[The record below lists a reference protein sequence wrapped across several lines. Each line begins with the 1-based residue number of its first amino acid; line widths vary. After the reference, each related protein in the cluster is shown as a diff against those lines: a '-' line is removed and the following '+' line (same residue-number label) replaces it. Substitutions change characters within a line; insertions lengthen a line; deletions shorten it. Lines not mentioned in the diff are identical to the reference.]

1 VEVQVTVA
9 DFHGNGVPAV
19 AGPAPAVV
27 DAVIRAM
34 PATIHLR
41 RAMDDLHQDVVG
53 IRDTVERCRPSN
65 SETITPPAGELPLKA
80 AASGSFRH
88 RHGGRAARRR
98 AELRGC
104 PAPVS
109 RQV

>member
-19 AGPAPAVV
+19 AGPATAVV

-41 RAMDDLHQDVVG
+41 RAMDDLHQDMSWCSPHS
-53 IRDTVERCRPSN
+53 RALP
-65 SETITPPAGELPLKA
+65 TIE
-80 AASGSFRH
+80 
-88 RHGGRAARRR
+88 ARNDQTTNR
-98 AELRGC
+98 
-104 PAPVS
+104 
-109 RQV
+109 